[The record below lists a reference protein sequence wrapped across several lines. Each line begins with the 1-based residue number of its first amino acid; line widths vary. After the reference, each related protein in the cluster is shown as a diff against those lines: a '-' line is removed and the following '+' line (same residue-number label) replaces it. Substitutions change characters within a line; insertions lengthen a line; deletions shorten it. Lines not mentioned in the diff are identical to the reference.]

1 MANFT
6 LWQTNCETI
15 KLSNCPTI
23 KHLNV
28 NGLHYQKIFGYNFWI
43 LFYISVIFHGKRVRV
58 RYSPFYRSATDFS
71 VLFFNAF
78 TFASDKFG
86 WSSARTDE
94 VLLPVLK
101 QLNKDEVGTFQ
112 ASKSYVN
119 VPSILIQRPKQTP
132 ILTRGCQVRCAVQ
145 TLVQC

>member
-1 MANFT
+1 M
-6 LWQTNCETI
+6 E
-15 KLSNCPTI
+15 
-23 KHLNV
+23 
-28 NGLHYQKIFGYNFWI
+28 NGFEFDI
-43 LFYISVIFHGKRVRV
+43 LLFIEVRQI
-58 RYSPFYRSATDFS
+58 FS
-71 VLFFNAF
+71 VLFFNAL

-119 VPSILIQRPKQTP
+119 VPSILI
-132 ILTRGCQVRCAVQ
+132 
-145 TLVQC
+145 

>member
-1 MANFT
+1 M
-6 LWQTNCETI
+6 E
-15 KLSNCPTI
+15 
-23 KHLNV
+23 
-28 NGLHYQKIFGYNFWI
+28 NGFEFDI
-43 LFYISVIFHGKRVRV
+43 LLFIEVRQI
-58 RYSPFYRSATDFS
+58 FS
-71 VLFFNAF
+71 VLFFNAL

-119 VPSILIQRPKQTP
+119 VPSVLI
-132 ILTRGCQVRCAVQ
+132 
-145 TLVQC
+145 